1 LNKTSFHIINAAA
14 GSGKT
19 YSLVLEYLELLL
31 GSSSMQPYRNLLA
44 LTFTNKAVNEMKA
57 RILDTLY
64 DLSKDSPIEKHIKQ
78 TLCKTLGIHSE
89 ELKYR
94 ADKTLRKILL
104 EYGSFDVITL
114 DKFTHRIVRTF
125 SKELNLPYGFE
136 VILDPKNL
144 LKEMINSIISEVGKD
159 IFLTE
164 LILEQSLS
172 KVAQGLSWDVQ
183 TELEEFAKL
192 LLNENDRKPLE
203 GIKLKSKDQHKK
215 DQEYLREAKLKA
227 SNTAKEKAQFML
239 DLLTKNGLES
249 SDFPRQLLHKHIDL
263 ISNEDFKKL
272 YVNQL
277 ELSLKGDKS
286 LYNKNLDPVKKEIID
301 SLQTKLHLLF
311 LEIKKEVGRCLL
323 IENTLKYWT
332 PRIIL
337 QQMEQRLELLQN
349 KKEVRL
355 LGEFNQKISQLVQ
368 EESAPFIFERLGE
381 RYQHYFLDEFQDTSK
396 LQWSNLTPL
405 IGDALE
411 SESLSGEQGSLL
423 IVGDPKQA
431 IYGWRGGDMKQF
443 IELINKTKQPFQIEP
458 KISFLKE
465 NYRSDQG
472 IVAFNNSL
480 FLHLSQNIENPDFK
494 KMYGEDSQQK
504 TKNNAG
510 YVSIEA
516 IAKGGK
522 EEEKEPL
529 FLKKTVEAVNK
540 AKFNGYDEGEI
551 AVLVRKKKQA
561 SLVGSVLIEAG
572 YSIVSSESMIV
583 SQSIEV
589 QFIIA
594 ILNLSVR
601 PNNVE
606 HHKLILDILWETNP
620 IENKEYHEFIQEN
633 VQRSSKR
640 FFVKLNEIYKFSF
653 LFSKVSNLPLSE
665 AVDFILAK
673 FPFLSSNNSFVNYF
687 IEDIFEF
694 SNTKSHS
701 VLEYLEHWKIKKDD
715 LRIAMPEGGN
725 SIQVMTI
732 HKAKGLE
739 FPVVILPFM
748 DTPIYPTKNNKKVWF
763 PFEKKIGKKIEWCWI
778 NYSRELELYGE
789 SGLNLYQKNRLEQ
802 ELDAYNVLY
811 VALTRPKNQLY
822 IITQEMGSVKGT
834 SYADLFNDFVL
845 SEGSLLEEK
854 HPFEWGVRSSK
865 KNITKI
871 KNQTQKI
878 KLSLGV
884 STKWKT
890 RLIASKK
897 PDKLRLDAQQTGLL
911 IHDLLAKITNAEMLS
926 RVLEE
931 HFLIGTYDEN
941 IQRSISDKLLEI
953 IKHPSISKFYQENYH
968 VLCEKD
974 ILIPNGETIRPDRMN
989 ISKDGSASLIDY
1001 KTGKPK
1007 QSDTNQINFY
1017 GSILEEMGYL
1027 SIKKFLVYIDDDV
1040 NVEMIN

>member
-19 YSLVLEYLELLL
+19 YTLVLEYLKLLL
-31 GSSSMQPYRNLLA
+31 GFSSMQPYRNLLA
-44 LTFTNKAVNEMKA
+44 LTFTNKAVNEMKT

-64 DLSKDSPIEKHIKQ
+64 DLSKDSPIEKDIQQ
-78 TLCKTLGIHSE
+78 TLCKTLAIQSD
-89 ELKYR
+89 ELKHR
-94 ADKTLRKILL
+94 ANKVLRKILL

-125 SKELNLPYGFE
+125 SKELNFPFGFE

-159 IFLTE
+159 MFLTE
-164 LILEQSLS
+164 LILEQSLF

-203 GIKLKSKDQHKK
+203 EIKLKSKDQHKE

-227 SNTAKEKAQFML
+227 SASAKEKAQFIL
-239 DLLTKNGLES
+239 DLLAKNGLES
-249 SDFPRQLLHKHIDL
+249 SDFSRQLLHKHLDL
-263 ISNEDFKKL
+263 VLNHEFKKL
-272 YVNQL
+272 YTNQL

-286 LYNKNLDPVKKEIID
+286 LYNKKLDPVKKEIID
-301 SLQTKLHLLF
+301 SLQTKLYLLF
-311 LEIKKEVGRCLL
+311 LEIKKEVGQSLL
-323 IENTLKYWT
+323 MENSLKYWT

-337 QQMEQRLELLQN
+337 KQMEQRLEFLQN

-368 EESAPFIFERLGE
+368 KESAPFIFERLGE

-396 LQWSNLTPL
+396 LQWSNLAPL

-431 IYGWRGGDMKQF
+431 IYGWRGGDIKQF
-443 IELINKTKQPFQIEP
+443 IELINKTKQPFQIDPE
-458 KISFLKE
+458 ISFLKE

-472 IVAFNNSL
+472 IVEFNNSL
-480 FLHLSQNIENPDFK
+480 FLHLSQNIENSDFEK
-494 KMYGEDSQQK
+494 IYGNDSQQK
-504 TKNNAG
+504 TKNSAG

-516 IAKGGK
+516 ILKGGK
-522 EEEKEPL
+522 EEEKTIL
-529 FLKKTVEAVNK
+529 FLKKTIEAVSK
-540 AKFNGYDEGEI
+540 AKINGYDEGEI

-561 SLVGSVLIEAG
+561 SLVGSALIEAG
-572 YSIVSSESMIV
+572 YSIISSESLIV

-594 ILNLSVR
+594 ILHLSVR
-601 PNNVE
+601 PDNIEN
-606 HHKLILDILWETNP
+606 HKLILDILWEIKP
-620 IENKEYHEFIQEN
+620 IDDKEYHEFIKEN
-633 VQRSSKR
+633 VQRPSKKY
-640 FFVKLNEIYKFSF
+640 FIKLNEIYGFSF
-653 LFSKVSNLPLSE
+653 LFSEASSLPLSE

-701 VLEYLEHWKIKKDD
+701 VLEFLEYWEIKKDD

-748 DTPIYPTKNNKKVWF
+748 DTPIYPIKNNKKVWF
-763 PFEKKIGKKIEWCWI
+763 PFEKKIKWCWI
-778 NYSRELELYGE
+778 NYSKELELYGE
-789 SGLNLYQKNRLEQ
+789 PGLNLYQKNRLEQ

-822 IITQEMGSVKGT
+822 IITQEAGSAKGIG
-834 SYADLFNDFVL
+834 YANLFNDFVL
-845 SEGSLLEEK
+845 SQGSLLEEK
-854 HPFEWGVRSSK
+854 NPFEWGIRSSK
-865 KNITKI
+865 KNSIKI
-871 KNQTQKI
+871 KNQI
-878 KLSLGV
+878 LKLKLNLGV
-884 STKWKT
+884 SKKWKT

-897 PDKLRLDAQQTGLL
+897 SDKSKLDAQQTGLL
-911 IHDLLAKITNAEMLS
+911 IHDILAKITHAEMLPKA
-926 RVLEE
+926 LEE
-931 HFLIGTYDEN
+931 HFSTGTYDEN
-941 IQRSISDKLLEI
+941 IKHFISNKLSEI
-953 IKHPSISKFYQENYH
+953 IKHPSISEFYKENDYI
-968 VLCEKD
+968 LCEKD

-1001 KTGKPK
+1001 KSGKPK
-1007 QSDTNQINFY
+1007 QADINQINFY
-1017 GSILEEMGYL
+1017 GTILEEIGYL
-1027 SIKKFLVYIDDDV
+1027 TINKFLVYIDNEI
-1040 NVEMIN
+1040 NVEMVN